1 MSISITEGI
10 RISVKVDYLT
20 SNSSPLENRHI
31 FAYHIKIENHGF
43 APVRLMRR
51 HWTIQDALL
60 RVEEVEGEGVV
71 GQRPHLRPG
80 GVFDYTSY
88 CPLSTEWGTM
98 RGTYT
103 MERPDGS
110 TFEASIPPFALL
122 IPGVL
127 N

>member
-1 MSISITEGI
+1 M
-10 RISVKVDYLT
+10 KVDYLSDN
-20 SNSSPLENRHI
+20 SNSQEQRHI
-31 FAYHIKIENHGF
+31 FAYHITIENHGF
-43 APVRLMRR
+43 TSVRLLRR
-51 HWTIQDALL
+51 HWIIQDALL

-71 GQRPHLRPG
+71 GQKPHIRPG

-88 CPLSTEWGTM
+88 CPLITEWGTM

-110 TFEASIPPFALL
+110 TFEASIPAFALL
-122 IPGVL
+122 IPGLL